1 MAIIADG
8 TTISLNGCDFDI
20 IDFDH
25 SGISREAVDVS
36 HLGTTGGKPFL
47 FSDMYDPGELSCT
60 VMWATTADFP
70 PMTGAAT
77 TVTVTFSDGSTFAGS
92 GANTGFQYSGAI
104 GDKCTGQLTVK
115 FSGTL
120 TEGAGS

>member
-8 TTISLNGCDFDI
+8 TTISLNGCSFDI

-25 SGISREAVDVS
+25 SGISRESVDVS

-47 FSDMYDPGELSCT
+47 FSAMYDPGELSCT
-60 VMWATTADFP
+60 VMWDTTADFP
-70 PMTGAAT
+70 AMTGAAT
-77 TVTVTFSDGSTFAGS
+77 TVTLTFSDGSTYAAS
-92 GANTGFQYSGAI
+92 AANTGFQYSGAI

-120 TEGAGS
+120 VEA

>member
-8 TTISLNGCDFDI
+8 TTISLNGVTFDI
-20 IDFDH
+20 VDFDH
-25 SGISREAVDVS
+25 SGISRESVDVS

-47 FSDMYDPGELSCT
+47 FSAMYDPGELSCT
-60 VMWATTADFP
+60 VMWATSAGFPAMTA
-70 PMTGAAT
+70 AAA
-77 TVTVTFSDGSTFAGS
+77 TVTVTFSDGSTYAGS
-92 GANTGFQYSGAI
+92 AANTGFQYSGAV

-120 TEGAGS
+120 TEG